1 MSAIEKNTTTARDA
15 LITELLSDVGH
26 LHDSIKNIPKLLEL
40 SMDDSLRIV
49 ADAVEDAED
58 TALFLQTSTKELIQ
72 ATTTK
77 AGEQLE
83 NRVSALSG
91 NLRDTQA
98 TRFNHMMLAGLIVMA
113 AIMVGGM
120 TWIAIESQDVSE
132 TNKWFYQEYKAQRA
146 LLEKIPTGI
155 QEKYRN

>member
-1 MSAIEKNTTTARDA
+1 
-15 LITELLSDVGH
+15 
-26 LHDSIKNIPKLLEL
+26 
-40 SMDDSLRIV
+40 
-49 ADAVEDAED
+49 
-58 TALFLQTSTKELIQ
+58 
-72 ATTTK
+72 
-77 AGEQLE
+77 
-83 NRVSALSG
+83 
-91 NLRDTQA
+91 
-98 TRFNHMMLAGLIVMA
+98 MA